1 MLPDELLRSVSTYAG
16 PRAAANLG
24 ATSRTA
30 RSIFKPDAF
39 RVEQVKSDLLSTF
52 RQFATDVSMGLIGET
67 VQTLEL
73 YWEMSAD
80 LFVPRIRSQLYQL
93 AMFVQTLENTN
104 DDSAVHRELRDISIR
119 YQRMA
124 GKLEKM
130 HSQKSAFET
139 ILPMIAE
146 IESLMERAIDMN
158 FRALAKDTES
168 MSSKFNMAR
177 RRTSSRR
184 RSTRRKSTR
193 RSVKKSIKKRK
204 TSARRKSPKRR

>member
-1 MLPDELLRSVSTYAG
+1 
-16 PRAAANLG
+16 
-24 ATSRTA
+24 
-30 RSIFKPDAF
+30 
-39 RVEQVKSDLLSTF
+39 
-52 RQFATDVSMGLIGET
+52 
-67 VQTLEL
+67 
-73 YWEMSAD
+73 
-80 LFVPRIRSQLYQL
+80 
-93 AMFVQTLENTN
+93 
-104 DDSAVHRELRDISIR
+104 
-119 YQRMA
+119 
-124 GKLEKM
+124 
-130 HSQKSAFET
+130 
-139 ILPMIAE
+139 MIAE